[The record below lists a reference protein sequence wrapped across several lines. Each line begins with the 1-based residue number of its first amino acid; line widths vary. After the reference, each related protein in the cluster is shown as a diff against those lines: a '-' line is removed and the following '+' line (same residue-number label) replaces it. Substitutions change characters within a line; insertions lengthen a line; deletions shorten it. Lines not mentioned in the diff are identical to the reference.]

1 MSMKTILIAATA
13 LLVASTAS
21 ADARDRNIRD
31 VYKTQTTTHPV
42 QEQVCEQVQ
51 VPNPSREQFDQN
63 GAIVG
68 GIIGGL
74 IGSQIGKGDGNKAA
88 IGVGA
93 ITGTII
99 GGKQEDR
106 NTGYHTEERCT
117 VKTRYRTTYQEVY
130 SHSEITFFYNGRRQ
144 TLRFQR

>member
-1 MSMKTILIAATA
+1 MKVILLAATA

-21 ADARDRNIRD
+21 ADARDNRIRD
-31 VYKTQTTTHPV
+31 IYKSQATTTPIE
-42 QEQVCEQVQ
+42 EQVCENVQ
-51 VPNPSREQFDQN
+51 VPNHGHSQFDQN

-74 IGSQIGKGDGNKAA
+74 IGSQIGKGDGNKVA
-88 IGVGA
+88 IGAGA
-93 ITGTII
+93 ITGAII
-99 GGKQEDR
+99 GGKQDD
-106 NTGYHTEERCT
+106 NGHHGYRTEQRCT
-117 VKTRYRTTYQEVY
+117 TKTRYRTTYQEVY